1 MAETNGLLNRRS
13 GTNRYRGFESRP
25 LRSISLWSGAVFSA
39 PVFCCPLSVVMIQD
53 SLLALVYVGAS
64 VSFIIGLKL
73 LSHPRTARRGNA
85 VAAAGMLVAIVAT
98 MLLHTADGKPLG
110 NIALILAAMA
120 VGTVAGWISA
130 RRVPMTAMPQM
141 VSLFNGMGGGCAA
154 AIALLETV
162 HAAEGGSP
170 LTPAASSMI
179 VASAIIGSVSL
190 SGSLIAFAKLQGLIE
205 RSVRFRGQNI
215 VNSAVLLLAIVLGST
230 IVARGQSDTALFS
243 GMIATA
249 LFYGVAFVMPIGG
262 ADMPVVISFLNSCTG
277 VAAAFGGLFYG
288 NHVMLTGGIVVG
300 AAGMLLTLLMARAM
314 NRSVLNVLFSH
325 FGETAIAADT
335 SGQRSMRSITP
346 DDAAVMLRY
355 ARDVVIV
362 PGYGLAVAQGQHAL
376 VKLSTELERSGVRV
390 RYAIHPVAGRMPG
403 HMNVLLA
410 EANVPYEQLVE
421 MEQINPDMP
430 QVDVVLVVGA
440 NDVVNPAARTD
451 PSSPLWGMPI
461 IDADRARNV
470 IVIKRSMNPG
480 YAGVDNAL
488 FYLPNTSMLFGDA
501 KAMLETVLDRIKH
514 L

>member
-1 MAETNGLLNRRS
+1 MQPEH
-13 GTNRYRGFESRP
+13 
-25 LRSISLWSGAVFSA
+25 LRAV
-39 PVFCCPLSVVMIQD
+39 
-53 SLLALVYVGAS
+53 VYVLSS
-64 VSFIIGLKL
+64 VAFIIGLKQ
-73 LSHPRTARRGNA
+73 LSHPRSARRGNLI
-85 VAAAGMLVAIVAT
+85 AAAGMLLAIVAT
-98 MLLHTADGKPLG
+98 IAMPATEGRMLG
-110 NIALILAAMA
+110 NIGLILAAMA
-120 VGTVAGWISA
+120 LGTLIGWMSA

-154 AIALLETV
+154 AIALLEMV
-162 HAAEGGSP
+162 HASEHAAH
-170 LTPAASSMI
+170 LLPAAASMI
-179 VASAIIGSVSL
+179 VASALIGSVSF
-190 SGSLIAFAKLQGLIE
+190 SGSLVAFAKLQGILG
-205 RSVRFRGQNI
+205 RSLRFRGQN
-215 VNSAVLLLAIVLGST
+215 VANSAIAAAALVLGSI
-230 IVARGQSDTALFS
+230 IVAHGDANPAMLAGAVAVAL
-243 GMIATA
+243 
-249 LFYGVAFVMPIGG
+249 LYGIAFVVPIGG

-277 VAAAFGGLFYG
+277 VAAAFGGLYYR
-288 NHVMLTGGIVVG
+288 NHVMLTCGIVVG

-314 NRSVLNVLFSH
+314 NRSVMNVLFSH
-325 FGETAIAADT
+325 FGETLAAGGGT
-335 SGQRSMRSITP
+335 SHRTMRSITP
-346 DDAAVMLRY
+346 DDAAVLLGY

-376 VKLSTELERSGVRV
+376 VKLASELERRGVRV

-421 MEQINPDMP
+421 MEAINPDMP

-470 IVIKRSMNPG
+470 VVIKRSMNPG

-501 KAMLETVLDRIKH
+501 KATLEAVLEQVKN

>member
-1 MAETNGLLNRRS
+1 MSWRRIFGASFLL
-13 GTNRYRGFESRP
+13 P
-25 LRSISLWSGAVFSA
+25 LGAMQSEH
-39 PVFCCPLSVVMIQD
+39 I
-53 SLLALVYVGAS
+53 LAIVYVVAS
-64 VSFIIGLKL
+64 VTFIVGLKQ
-73 LSHPRTARRGNA
+73 LSHPRTARRGNL
-85 VAAAGMLVAIVAT
+85 VAAVGMALAIVAT
-98 MLLHTADGKPLG
+98 MALHTSNGKPLG
-110 NIALILAAMA
+110 NILLIVLAMA
-120 VGTVAGWISA
+120 IGTAIGWVAA

-154 AIALLETV
+154 AIAMLEMV
-162 HAAEGGSP
+162 HATESASVLAP
-170 LTPAASSMI
+170 TASSMI

-190 SGSLIAFAKLQGLIE
+190 SGSLVAFAKLQGIVE
-205 RSVRFRGQNI
+205 RSLRFRGQN
-215 VNSAVLLLAIVLGST
+215 VANTLVLLIALGIGTAIVVMQRNDPL
-230 IVARGQSDTALFS
+230 LFAT
-243 GMIATA
+243 MIATA
-249 LFYGVAFVMPIGG
+249 LLYGIAFVVPIGG

-277 VAAAFGGLFYG
+277 VAAAFGGLYYG

-325 FGETAIAADT
+325 FGETAAP
-335 SGQRSMRSITP
+335 SGTTAHRTMRSITP
-346 DDAAVMLRY
+346 DDAAVLLRY

-376 VKLSTELERSGVRV
+376 VKLASELERNGVRV

-421 MEQINPDMP
+421 MDDINPDMP
-430 QVDVVLVVGA
+430 NVDVVLVVGA

-480 YAGVDNAL
+480 YAGVDNEL
-488 FYLPNTSMLFGDA
+488 FYMPNTSMLFGDA
-501 KAMLETVLDRIKH
+501 KAMMEAVLERVKQL
-514 L
+514 

>member
-1 MAETNGLLNRRS
+1 MQSEH
-13 GTNRYRGFESRP
+13 
-25 LRSISLWSGAVFSA
+25 V
-39 PVFCCPLSVVMIQD
+39 
-53 SLLALVYVGAS
+53 LAIVYVVAS
-64 VSFIIGLKL
+64 VAFIVGLKQ
-73 LSHPRTARRGNA
+73 LSHPRSARRGNLF
-85 VAAAGMLVAIVAT
+85 AAAGMILAIIAT
-98 MLLHTADGKPLG
+98 ILLHTESGHPIGNLG
-110 NIALILAAMA
+110 LILLAMA
-120 VGTVAGWISA
+120 IGTVIGWVAA

-154 AIALLETV
+154 AIAMLEMV
-162 HAAEGGSP
+162 HAAESASVLIP
-170 LTPAASSMI
+170 TASSMI

-190 SGSLIAFAKLQGLIE
+190 SGSLVAFAKLQGLIE
-205 RSVRFRGQNI
+205 RSLRFRGQNI
-215 VNSAVLLLAIVLGST
+215 INTLVLVVALAAGLLIVLT
-230 IVARGQSDTALFS
+230 GQNDPTLFAA
-243 GMIATA
+243 MIAVA
-249 LFYGVAFVMPIGG
+249 LLYGVAFVIPIGG

-325 FGETAIAADT
+325 FGEAGTA
-335 SGQRSMRSITP
+335 SGKTIQGTMRSITP
-346 DDAAVMLRY
+346 DDAAVLLRY
-355 ARDVVIV
+355 AREVVMV

-376 VKLSTELERSGVRV
+376 VKLAAELERNGVHV

-430 QVDVVLVVGA
+430 HVDVVLVVGA

-480 YAGVDNAL
+480 YAGVDNEL
-488 FYLPNTSMLFGDA
+488 FTMSNTSMLFGDA
-501 KAMLETVLDRIKH
+501 KVMLEAVLDSVKQ

>member
-25 LRSISLWSGAVFSA
+25 LRSRIRWRRIFGASFFVA
-39 PVFCCPLSVVMIQD
+39 PQVAMVSEDV
-53 SLLALVYVGAS
+53 LAVVYVVAS
-64 VSFIIGLKL
+64 VTFIVGLKL

-85 VAAAGMLVAIVAT
+85 VAAGGMLLAIVAT
-98 MLLHTADGKPLG
+98 LLLHTDGGKPIG
-110 NIALILAAMA
+110 NLLLIIAAMA
-120 VGTVAGWISA
+120 LGTLIGWVSA

-141 VSLFNGMGGGCAA
+141 VSLFNGMGGACAA
-154 AIALLETV
+154 AIAMLEML
-162 HAAEGGSP
+162 HASASP
-170 LTPAASSMI
+170 FPLEATASSMI
-179 VASAIIGSVSL
+179 VASAIIGSVSF

-205 RSVRFRGQNI
+205 RSFRFRGQNV
-215 VNSAVLLLAIVLGST
+215 VNSAVLLLAVAIGIT
-230 IVARGQSDTALFS
+230 IVAGGQTDPVLFGAMITIAL
-243 GMIATA
+243 A
-249 LFYGVAFVMPIGG
+249 YGVAFVMPIGG

-277 VAAAFGGLFYG
+277 MAAAFGGLFYG

-325 FGETAIAADT
+325 FGESATATGSSIHGT
-335 SGQRSMRSITP
+335 MRSITP

-376 VKLSTELERSGVRV
+376 VKLATELEHSGVRV

-501 KAMLETVLDRIKH
+501 KAMLETVLDRVKQ

>member
-1 MAETNGLLNRRS
+1 M
-13 GTNRYRGFESRP
+13 ESQHV
-25 LRSISLWSGAVFSA
+25 LAV
-39 PVFCCPLSVVMIQD
+39 
-53 SLLALVYVGAS
+53 VYVVAS
-64 VSFIIGLKL
+64 VAFIVGLKM
-73 LSHPRTARRGNA
+73 LSHPRTARRGNLI
-85 VAAAGMLVAIVAT
+85 AAAGMFLAIVAT
-98 MLLHTADGKPLG
+98 MALYTTDGQSLR
-110 NIALILAAMA
+110 NIPLILAAMA
-120 VGTVAGWISA
+120 LGTAIGWFAA

-154 AIALLETV
+154 AIAMLEMV
-162 HAAEGGSP
+162 HAAESAVMLAP
-170 LTPAASSMI
+170 TASSMI

-190 SGSLIAFAKLQGLIE
+190 SGSLVAFAKLQGILQ
-205 RSVRFRGQNI
+205 RSLRFRGQNV
-215 VNSAVLLLAIVLGST
+215 VNTLVLLAAVVLG
-230 IVARGQSDTALFS
+230 
-243 GMIATA
+243 GMIVGGQQAGNVWFAAMIGLA
-249 LFYGVAFVMPIGG
+249 LLYGIAFVLPIGG

-325 FGETAIAADT
+325 FGESQSAAPTTA
-335 SGQRSMRSITP
+335 QRTMRSITP
-346 DDAAVMLRY
+346 DDAAVLLRY
-355 ARDVVIV
+355 ARDVVVV
-362 PGYGLAVAQGQHAL
+362 PGYGLAVAQGQHSL
-376 VKLSTELERSGVRV
+376 VKLAAELERHGIRV

-451 PSSPLWGMPI
+451 PTSPLWGMPI

-480 YAGVDNAL
+480 YAGVDNEL

-501 KAMLETVLDRIKH
+501 KAMMDAILERVKQLA
-514 L
+514 

>member
-1 MAETNGLLNRRS
+1 M
-13 GTNRYRGFESRP
+13 ESQH
-25 LRSISLWSGAVFSA
+25 V
-39 PVFCCPLSVVMIQD
+39 
-53 SLLALVYVGAS
+53 LAIVYVIAS
-64 VSFIIGLKL
+64 VAFIIGLKM
-73 LSHPRTARRGNA
+73 LSHPRTARRGNLI
-85 VAAAGMLVAIVAT
+85 AAAGMLLAIVAT
-98 MLLHTADGKPLG
+98 MILHTADSQPLH
-110 NIALILAAMA
+110 NITVILAAM
-120 VGTVAGWISA
+120 VLGTAIGWVAA

-154 AIALLETV
+154 AIAMLEMV
-162 HAAEGGSP
+162 HAAKQSTA
-170 LTPAASSMI
+170 LDPAASSMI
-179 VASAIIGSVSL
+179 TASAIIGSVSL
-190 SGSLIAFAKLQGLIE
+190 SGSLIAFAKLQGILKH
-205 RSVRFRGQNI
+205 SLRFRGQNVVNTLII
-215 VNSAVLLLAIVLGST
+215 VAALLFGGMIVWGQQTDIVLFAAMIG
-230 IVARGQSDTALFS
+230 IAL
-243 GMIATA
+243 
-249 LFYGVAFVMPIGG
+249 LYGIAFVLPIGG

-277 VAAAFGGLFYG
+277 VAAAFGGLFYN

-325 FGETAIAADT
+325 FGESQSTAPT
-335 SGQRSMRSITP
+335 SAQRTMRSITP
-346 DDAAVMLRY
+346 DDAAVLLRHACY
-355 ARDVVIV
+355 VVIV
-362 PGYGLAVAQGQHAL
+362 PGYGLAVAQGQHSL
-376 VKLSTELERSGVRV
+376 VKLAAELAQHGIRV

-451 PSSPLWGMPI
+451 PTSPLWGMPI

-480 YAGVDNAL
+480 YAGVDNEL

-501 KAMLETVLDRIKH
+501 KAMMDAILERVKQLS
-514 L
+514 

>member
-1 MAETNGLLNRRS
+1 M
-13 GTNRYRGFESRP
+13 
-25 LRSISLWSGAVFSA
+25 
-39 PVFCCPLSVVMIQD
+39 
-53 SLLALVYVGAS
+53 
-64 VSFIIGLKL
+64 FIWGLKL
-73 LSHPRTARRGNA
+73 LSHPRTARQGNRI
-85 VAAAGMLVAIVAT
+85 AAAGMLAAIAAT
-98 MLLHTADGKPLG
+98 ISLHTTEGHSLANVPF
-110 NIALILAAMA
+110 IIAAMA
-120 VGTVAGWISA
+120 IGTGIGWIAA

-154 AIALLETV
+154 AIAMLEMV
-162 HAAEGGSP
+162 HAAHNTQVLSP
-170 LTPAASSMI
+170 PAASMI

-190 SGSLIAFAKLQGLIE
+190 SGSIIAFAKLQGLIE
-205 RSVRFRGQNI
+205 RSFRFQGQNI
-215 VNSAVLLLAIVLGST
+215 VNTLILLSSLGIGTT
-230 IVARGQSDTALFS
+230 IVASATTNPMLFAL
-243 GMIATA
+243 MIAVA
-249 LFYGVAFVMPIGG
+249 LLYGIAFVIPIGG

-277 VAAAFGGLFYG
+277 VAAAFGGLYYG

-325 FGETAIAADT
+325 FGESATGTAVAQ
-335 SGQRSMRSITP
+335 QRVMRSITAE
-346 DDAAVMLRY
+346 DAAVLLRY

-376 VKLSTELERSGVRV
+376 VKLAQELERHGVRV

-410 EANVPYEQLVE
+410 EANVPYDQLVE
-421 MEQINPDMP
+421 MEHINPDMP

-461 IDADRARNV
+461 IDADRAKNV

-480 YAGVDNAL
+480 YAGVDNEL
-488 FYLPNTSMLFGDA
+488 FYRPNTSMLFGDA
-501 KAMLETVLDRIKH
+501 KAMLEAVLDSVKQ

>member
-1 MAETNGLLNRRS
+1 MLWRRIFGASFFVTLQMAMASEH
-13 GTNRYRGFESRP
+13 
-25 LRSISLWSGAVFSA
+25 LR
-39 PVFCCPLSVVMIQD
+39 
-53 SLLALVYVGAS
+53 ALVYVIAS
-64 VSFIIGLKL
+64 VTFIVGLKL

-85 VAAAGMLVAIVAT
+85 IAAGGMVLAIGAT
-98 MLLHTADGKPLG
+98 LFLPTADGKPLG
-110 NIALILAAMA
+110 NLLLILIAMA
-120 VGTVAGWISA
+120 LGTLAGWISA

-141 VSLFNGMGGGCAA
+141 VSLFNGMGGACAA
-154 AIALLETV
+154 AIAQLEML
-162 HAAEGGSP
+162 HATEHTSQLAP
-170 LTPAASSMI
+170 TASSMI
-179 VASAIIGSVSL
+179 VASAIIGSVSF

-205 RSVRFRGQNI
+205 RSFRFRGQNI
-215 VNSAVLLLAIVLGST
+215 VNSSILLLAIVLGT
-230 IVARGQSDTALFS
+230 LIVVRQHNDPQLLAVI
-243 GMIATA
+243 IATA
-249 LFYGVAFVMPIGG
+249 LVYGIAFVMPIGG

-277 VAAAFGGLFYG
+277 MAAAFGGLYYG

-325 FGETAIAADT
+325 FGESSGAATTDL
-335 SGQRSMRSITP
+335 QRTMRSITA

-355 ARDVVIV
+355 AREVVIV

-376 VKLSTELERSGVRV
+376 VKLATELEQSGVRV

-421 MEQINPDMP
+421 MESINPDMP

-488 FYLPNTSMLFGDA
+488 FYMPNTSMLFGDA
-501 KAMLETVLDRIKH
+501 KAMLETILDRIKQ